1 MSLRVGSGKTRAFK
15 PSPRAYSDTMGTLFY
30 AGEAIPMDD
39 RTLAHL
45 KVAVVT
51 KLRRG
56 ESFTLSWA
64 HPDGDPA
71 GRTTIWMHETIPL
84 RFEFLE
90 PEAPALHREWIEE
103 ILRSANTTG
112 GIQLTPEHM
121 ETGPSDTDLKRATE
135 REPEVAV
142 G

>member
-1 MSLRVGSGKTRAFK
+1 
-15 PSPRAYSDTMGTLFY
+15 MGTLFY

-56 ESFTLSWA
+56 ESFTLSWT
-64 HPDGDPA
+64 HPDDGHG

-121 ETGPSDTDLKRATE
+121 ELGPSDADLKRVAE
-135 REPEVAV
+135 AVPEAV
-142 G
+142 VG

>member
-1 MSLRVGSGKTRAFK
+1 
-15 PSPRAYSDTMGTLFY
+15 MGTLFY
-30 AGEAIPMDD
+30 ADQAIDIDD

-64 HPDGDPA
+64 NGDERPS
-71 GRTTIWMHETIPL
+71 GRTTIWMQPSIPL

-90 PEAPALHREWIEE
+90 PTPPPLRRDWIES

-112 GIQLTPEHM
+112 GVQLTHEEPAPE
-121 ETGPSDTDLKRATE
+121 
-135 REPEVAV
+135 
-142 G
+142 

>member
-1 MSLRVGSGKTRAFK
+1 
-15 PSPRAYSDTMGTLFY
+15 MGILFY
-30 AGEAIPMDD
+30 GDQAIEMDD

-64 HPDGDPA
+64 HPEGEPP
-71 GRTTIWMHETIPL
+71 GRTTIWMHEAIPL
-84 RFEFLE
+84 RFQFLE
-90 PEAPALHREWIEE
+90 ADAPELRREWIEE

-112 GIQLTPEHM
+112 GILLTAETIA
-121 ETGPSDTDLKRATE
+121 TGPT
-135 REPEVAV
+135 EVA

>member
-1 MSLRVGSGKTRAFK
+1 
-15 PSPRAYSDTMGTLFY
+15 MGTLFY

-56 ESFTLSWA
+56 ESFTLSWS
-64 HPDGDPA
+64 HGDDAVA

-84 RFEFLE
+84 RFEFLDPE
-90 PEAPALHREWIEE
+90 PPKLHREWIEE

-112 GIQLTPEHM
+112 GIQLTEEHM
-121 ETGPSDTDLKRATE
+121 ETGPSDSDLNIVPDIA
-135 REPEVAV
+135 PAVAA

>member
-1 MSLRVGSGKTRAFK
+1 
-15 PSPRAYSDTMGTLFY
+15 MGTLFY
-30 AGEAIPMDD
+30 ADQAIEMDD

-64 HPDGDPA
+64 HGDGQPA
-71 GRTTIWMHETIPL
+71 GRTTIWMHESIPL
-84 RFEFLE
+84 RFEFAD
-90 PEAPALHREWIEE
+90 PVPPALHREWIEQ

-112 GIQLTPEHM
+112 GIQLTAENID
-121 ETGPSDTDLKRATE
+121 TGALDGVP
-135 REPEVAV
+135 VAAAQV
-142 G
+142 ESS